1 MALKSCLHM
10 AAPLV
15 YPTNSE
21 VFWCVGAALKFS
33 DPGSSEQSRD
43 GLKASPGS
51 CGFSSLESL
60 LGHAWTT

>member
-1 MALKSCLHM
+1 MALKSCPHM

-33 DPGSSEQSRD
+33 DLESSEQSRD
-43 GLKASPGS
+43 GLKAFLGS
-51 CGFSSLESL
+51 CGFSSLGSL
-60 LGHAWTT
+60 S